1 MKFLKFFK
9 LSADDVFIWA
19 FLSFF
24 IFFVFIGAGAII
36 ENDDD
41 REKLKKKIEVIDSKT
56 LTYNVD
62 GKNVELKYSVIKH
75 PNGQIVLKEDY

>member
-24 IFFVFIGAGAII
+24 IILGFVIVGAGVSSVKDK
-36 ENDDD
+36 E
-41 REKLKKKIEVIDSKT
+41 ELQKKIEVIDSKT
-56 LTYNVD
+56 LTYDVD
-62 GKNVELKYSVIKH
+62 GKKVELSYSVIKY
-75 PNGQIVLKEDY
+75 PNGALELKEGN

>member
-9 LSADDVFIWA
+9 LSADDVFIWT

-24 IFFVFIGAGAII
+24 IILGFIIAGAVI
-36 ENDDD
+36 ETHDD
-41 REKLKKKIEVIDSKT
+41 REEIKKKIKVIDSKT

-62 GKNVELKYSVIKH
+62 GKNFELKYSVLKY
-75 PNGQIVLKEDY
+75 PNGQLELKVDN